1 MKSKPMLLWV
11 TLVLCSA
18 GAQAQKL
25 TPGLWEHQ
33 VTMKTGS
40 GQMEAAMAQMQAQLA
55 AMPPEKRKQI
65 EAAMG
70 RQGLSGGPAG
80 GPTGG
85 LPAAGQPMTMKVC
98 VTPEQA
104 ARDEV
109 PHQQGQCKQ
118 TSSSRSGNTVKFTLE
133 CGGTPK
139 ATGSGEFTLVSPK
152 EHKGQLT
159 ITTTRK
165 ERSETMEM
173 RTQARW
179 LAAACGDIKPVP

>member
-1 MKSKPMLLWV
+1 VKTTTVLQMTVGLLA
-11 TLVLCSA
+11 LASA
-18 GAQAQKL
+18 AAQAQKL

-65 EAAMG
+65 EEAMG
-70 RQGLSGGPAG
+70 RHGVA
-80 GPTGG
+80 GG

-98 VTPEQA
+98 LTPEQA

-118 TSSSRSGNTVKFTLE
+118 TSSTRSGNTVKFTIE
-133 CGGTPK
+133 CGGTRK
-139 ATGSGEFTLVSPK
+139 ATGTGEFTVLSPK
-152 EHKGQLT
+152 EHKGSLT
-159 ITTTRK
+159 ITTQRK
-165 ERSETMEM
+165 EREETMAVQ
-173 RTQARW
+173 TQARW
-179 LAAACGDIKPVP
+179 LSATCGEVKPQL

>member
-1 MKSKPMLLWV
+1 MNTRSLLLLGAV
-11 TLVLCSA
+11 ALACA

-33 VTMKTGS
+33 VSMKTGS
-40 GQMEAAMAQMQAQLA
+40 GQIEAAMAQMQTQLA

-65 EAAMG
+65 EEAMG
-70 RQGLSGGPAG
+70 RQGLAG
-80 GPTGG
+80 GPSTGPSGG
-85 LPAAGQPMTMKVC
+85 LPAAGQPMTLKVC

-118 TSSSRSGNTVKFTLE
+118 TSHSRSGNTVKFTLE
-133 CGGTPK
+133 CGATQK
-139 ATGSGEFTLVSPK
+139 ATGSGEFTLLSPK
-152 EHKGQLT
+152 EHKGLLT

-165 ERSETMEM
+165 ERSETMEV

-179 LAAACGDIKPVP
+179 LAATCGDIKPMP

>member
-1 MKSKPMLLWV
+1 MNAKPMLLWV
-11 TLVLCSA
+11 TLALCGA

-40 GQMEAAMAQMQAQLA
+40 GQMEAAMARMQAQLA

-65 EAAMG
+65 EEAMG
-70 RQGLSGGPAG
+70 RQGLAGGPA
-80 GPTGG
+80 GG

-152 EHKGQLT
+152 EHKGLLT
-159 ITTTRK
+159 MTTTRK
-165 ERSETMEM
+165 ERSETMEV